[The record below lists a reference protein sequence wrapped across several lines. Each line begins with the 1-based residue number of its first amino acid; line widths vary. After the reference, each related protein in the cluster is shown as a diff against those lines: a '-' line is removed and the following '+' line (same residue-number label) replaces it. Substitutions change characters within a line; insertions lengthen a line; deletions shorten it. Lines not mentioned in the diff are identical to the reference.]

1 MTQIKIKDVIG
12 KNYDIFWNDKHFY
25 RVVKGSR
32 GSKKSKTIAINMI
45 YRIMKYPESN
55 LLVIRRVFNTLRNSC
70 RADLIWAINRLKVN
84 HLWKIPKGEHTLT
97 YLPTGQQILFAGLDD
112 PLKLTSITVAQG
124 YLNFVWIEEAFQI
137 EKQEMFETLEESI
150 RGILPSH
157 LFHQIT
163 LSFNPWSEDHWLR
176 KRFYN
181 DTYDREYTDDLI
193 YAITTDYTMNEFLD
207 EVTLKRFEEM
217 KIKRPNRFR
226 VAGLGEWGI
235 AEGLVYNN
243 WEVLEFDP
251 VKLLRSDFSLEAAF
265 GLDFGFTN
273 DPSAFIA
280 VIVDLRNKRL
290 FIFDEFYKKR
300 LLNNE
305 IAEEIKIRGYSK
317 DEITADCAEAKS
329 IEEIRG
335 YGISRIKQSSKGKGS
350 VNQGI
355 QYIQQF
361 DIYVHPKCTNTI
373 MEFKN
378 YVWEEKN
385 GITLNKA
392 ADNYN
397 HLMDALR
404 YALEKYSTGGVHNIL
419 V

>member
-12 KNYDIFWNDKHFY
+12 KNYDLFWNDKHFY

-45 YRIMKYPESN
+45 YRIMKYSESN
-55 LLVIRRVFNTLRNSC
+55 LLVIRRVFNTLKNSC
-70 RADLIWAINRLKVN
+70 RADLVWAINRLKVN

-150 RGILPSH
+150 RGILPPH

-181 DTYDREYTDDLI
+181 DTYDREYEDDLI
-193 YAITTDYTMNEFLD
+193 YATTTDYTMNEFLD
-207 EVTLKRFEEM
+207 EITIKRFEEM
-217 KIKRPNRFR
+217 KIKRPNRYR

-243 WEVLEFDP
+243 WEILDFDAIE
-251 VKLLRSDFSLEAAF
+251 LLKKDFSLEAAF

-305 IAEEIKIRGYSK
+305 IAEEIKLRGYSK

-329 IEEIRG
+329 IEEIRS

-392 ADNYN
+392 TDNYN

>member
-12 KNYDIFWNDKHFY
+12 KNYDLFWNDKHFY

-305 IAEEIKIRGYSK
+305 IAEEIKLRGYSK

-329 IEEIRG
+329 IEEIRRH
-335 YGISRIKQSSKGKGS
+335 GISRIKQSSKGKGS

-404 YALEKYSTGGVHNIL
+404 YALEKYSTGGVHDIL

>member
-12 KNYDIFWNDKHFY
+12 KNYDLFWNDKHFY

-84 HLWKIPKGEHTLT
+84 HLWRVPKGEHTLT
-97 YLPTGQQILFAGLDD
+97 YLPTGQQILFAGLDH

-150 RGILPSH
+150 RGILPPH

-181 DTYDREYTDDLI
+181 DTYDREYEDDLI
-193 YAITTDYTMNEFLD
+193 YATTTDYTMNEFLD

-280 VIVDLRNKRL
+280 VIVDLKNKRL

-329 IEEIRG
+329 IEEIRS

>member
-12 KNYDIFWNDKHFY
+12 KNYDLFWNDKHFY

-84 HLWKIPKGEHTLT
+84 HLWRVPKGEHTLT

-150 RGILPSH
+150 RGILPPH

-181 DTYDREYTDDLI
+181 DTYDREYEDDLI
-193 YAITTDYTMNEFLD
+193 YATTTDYTMNEFLD
-207 EVTLKRFEEM
+207 EITIKRFEEM
-217 KIKRPNRFR
+217 KIKRPNRYR

-243 WEVLEFDP
+243 WEILDFDAIE
-251 VKLLRSDFSLEAAF
+251 LLKKDFSLEAAF

-305 IAEEIKIRGYSK
+305 IAEEIKTRGYSK

-329 IEEIRG
+329 IEEIRRH
-335 YGISRIKQSSKGKGS
+335 GISRIKQSSKGKGS

-404 YALEKYSTGGVHNIL
+404 YALEKYSTGGVHDIL

>member
-12 KNYDIFWNDKHFY
+12 KNYDLFWNDKHFY

-329 IEEIRG
+329 IEEIRS

-392 ADNYN
+392 ADIYN

>member
-12 KNYDIFWNDKHFY
+12 KNYDLFWNDKHFY

-329 IEEIRG
+329 IEEIRS

-404 YALEKYSTGGVHNIL
+404 YALEKYSTGGVHDIL

>member
-12 KNYDIFWNDKHFY
+12 KNYDLFWNDKHFY

-55 LLVIRRVFNTLRNSC
+55 LLVIRRVFNTLKNSC

-84 HLWKIPKGEHTLT
+84 HLWRVPKGEHTLT

-150 RGILPSH
+150 RGILPPH

-181 DTYDREYTDDLI
+181 DTYDREYEDDLI
-193 YAITTDYTMNEFLD
+193 YATTTDYTMNEFLD
-207 EVTLKRFEEM
+207 EITIKRFEEM
-217 KIKRPNRFR
+217 KIKRPNRYR

-243 WEVLEFDP
+243 WEILDFDAIE
-251 VKLLRSDFSLEAAF
+251 LLKKDFSLEAAF

-305 IAEEIKIRGYSK
+305 IAEEIKLRGYSK

-329 IEEIRG
+329 IEEIRRH
-335 YGISRIKQSSKGKGS
+335 GISRIKQSSKGKGS

-385 GITLNKA
+385 GKTLNKA

-404 YALEKYSTGGVHNIL
+404 YALEKYSAGGVHNIL

>member
-1 MTQIKIKDVIG
+1 MIRIKIKEVVG
-12 KNYDIFWNDKHFY
+12 KNYDLFWNDKHFY

-84 HLWKIPKGEHTLT
+84 HLWRVPKGEHTLT

-150 RGILPSH
+150 RGILPPH

-251 VKLLRSDFSLEAAF
+251 IKLLRSDFSLEAAF

-329 IEEIRG
+329 IEEIRN

-404 YALEKYSTGGVHNIL
+404 YPLEKYSTGGVHNIL

>member
-12 KNYDIFWNDKHFY
+12 KNYDLFWNDKHFY

-84 HLWKIPKGEHTLT
+84 HLWRVPKGEHTLT

-181 DTYDREYTDDLI
+181 DTYDREYEDDLI
-193 YAITTDYTMNEFLD
+193 YATTTDYTMNEFLD

-329 IEEIRG
+329 IEEIRRH
-335 YGISRIKQSSKGKGS
+335 GISRIKQSSKGKGS

>member
-12 KNYDIFWNDKHFY
+12 KNYDLFWNDKHFY

-70 RADLIWAINRLKVN
+70 RADLIWAINRLKVS
-84 HLWKIPKGEHTLT
+84 HLWRVPKGEHTLT

-329 IEEIRG
+329 IEEIRS

>member
-1 MTQIKIKDVIG
+1 MTQIKIKEVIG
-12 KNYDIFWNDKHFY
+12 KNYDLFWNDKHFY

-45 YRIMKYPESN
+45 CRIMKYPESN

-84 HLWKIPKGEHTLT
+84 HLWRVPKGEHTLT

-150 RGILPSH
+150 RGILPPH

-181 DTYDREYTDDLI
+181 DTYDREYIDDLI

-251 VKLLRSDFSLEAAF
+251 VKLLRSDFSLEVAF

-329 IEEIRG
+329 IEEIRS

>member
-12 KNYDIFWNDKHFY
+12 KNYDLFWNDKHFY

-150 RGILPSH
+150 RGILPPH

-207 EVTLKRFEEM
+207 KVTLKRFEEM

-329 IEEIRG
+329 IEEIRS

>member
-1 MTQIKIKDVIG
+1 MIQIKIKEVIG
-12 KNYDIFWNDKHFY
+12 KNYDLFWNDKHFY

-150 RGILPSH
+150 RGILPPH

-181 DTYDREYTDDLI
+181 DTYDREYEDDLI
-193 YAITTDYTMNEFLD
+193 YATTTDYTMNEFLD

-251 VKLLRSDFSLEAAF
+251 VKLLRSDFSLEVAF

-329 IEEIRG
+329 IEEIRS

-385 GITLNKA
+385 GITINKA

>member
-1 MTQIKIKDVIG
+1 MTQIRIKEVIG
-12 KNYDIFWNDKHFY
+12 KNYDEFWNDKHFY

-150 RGILPSH
+150 RGVLPPH

-181 DTYDREYTDDLI
+181 DTYDREYKDDLT

-207 EVTLKRFEEM
+207 EVTIKRFEEM
-217 KIKRPNRFR
+217 KVKRPNRFR

-235 AEGLVYNN
+235 AEGLIYNN
-243 WEVLEFDP
+243 WELLEFDP
-251 VKLLRSDFSLEAAF
+251 IKLLKEDFKLEVAF

-280 VIVDLRNKRL
+280 VIVDLANKRL
-290 FIFDEFYKKR
+290 FIFDEFYKKH

-305 IAEEIKIRGYSK
+305 IAEEIKLRGYSK
-317 DEITADCAEAKS
+317 DEIIADSAEAKS
-329 IEEIRG
+329 IEEIKRLG
-335 YGISRIKQSSKGKGS
+335 VSRIRQAAKGQGS

-355 QYIQQF
+355 QFVQQF
-361 DIYVHPKCTNTI
+361 DIYVHPKCSNTI

-378 YVWEEKN
+378 YIWQEKD
-385 GITLNKA
+385 GTTLNKP

-404 YALEKYSTGGVHNIL
+404 YSLEKYSTGGVHNIL

>member
-12 KNYDIFWNDKHFY
+12 KNYDLFWNDKHFY

-84 HLWKIPKGEHTLT
+84 HLWRVPKGEHTLT

-150 RGILPSH
+150 RGILPPH

-243 WEVLEFDP
+243 WEILDFDP
-251 VKLLRSDFSLEAAF
+251 IKLLKNDFSLEAAF

-305 IAEEIKIRGYSK
+305 IAEEIKLRGYSK

-329 IEEIRG
+329 IEEIRRH
-335 YGISRIKQSSKGKGS
+335 GISRIKQSSKGKGS

-404 YALEKYSTGGVHNIL
+404 YALEKYSTGGVHDIL

>member
-12 KNYDIFWNDKHFY
+12 KNYDLFWNDKHFY

-150 RGILPSH
+150 RGILPPH

-181 DTYDREYTDDLI
+181 DTYDREYEDDLI
-193 YAITTDYTMNEFLD
+193 YATTTDYTMNEFLD
-207 EVTLKRFEEM
+207 EITIKRFEEM
-217 KIKRPNRFR
+217 KIKRPNRYR

-243 WEVLEFDP
+243 WEILDFDAIE
-251 VKLLRSDFSLEAAF
+251 LLKKDFSLEAAF

-305 IAEEIKIRGYSK
+305 IAEEIKLRGYSK

-329 IEEIRG
+329 IEEIRRH
-335 YGISRIKQSSKGKGS
+335 GISRIKQSSKGKGS

-385 GITLNKA
+385 GKTLNKA

-404 YALEKYSTGGVHNIL
+404 YALEKYSAGGVHNIL

>member
-12 KNYDIFWNDKHFY
+12 KNYDLFWNDKHFY

-163 LSFNPWSEDHWLR
+163 LSFNTWSEDHWLR

-280 VIVDLRNKRL
+280 VIVDLKNKRL

-329 IEEIRG
+329 IEEIRS

>member
-12 KNYDIFWNDKHFY
+12 KNYDLFWNDKHFY

-280 VIVDLRNKRL
+280 VIVDLKNKRL

-329 IEEIRG
+329 IEEIRS

>member
-84 HLWKIPKGEHTLT
+84 HLWRVPKGEHTLT

-150 RGILPSH
+150 RGILPPH

-193 YAITTDYTMNEFLD
+193 YATTTDYTMNEFLD

-243 WEVLEFDP
+243 WEILDFDAIE
-251 VKLLRSDFSLEAAF
+251 LLKKDFSLEAAF

-305 IAEEIKIRGYSK
+305 IAEEIKLRGYSK

-329 IEEIRG
+329 IEEIRS

-404 YALEKYSTGGVHNIL
+404 YALEKYSTGGVHDIL

>member
-12 KNYDIFWNDKHFY
+12 KNYDLFWNDKHFY

-150 RGILPSH
+150 RGILPPH

-243 WEVLEFDP
+243 WEILEFDP
-251 VKLLRSDFSLEAAF
+251 IKLLKNDFSLEAAF

-305 IAEEIKIRGYSK
+305 IAEEIKLRGYSK

-329 IEEIRG
+329 IEEIRRH
-335 YGISRIKQSSKGKGS
+335 GISRIKQSSKGKGS

-385 GITLNKA
+385 GKTLNKA

-404 YALEKYSTGGVHNIL
+404 YALEKYSAGGVHNIL

>member
-12 KNYDIFWNDKHFY
+12 KNYDLFWNDKHFY

-207 EVTLKRFEEM
+207 EVTLKRFEKM

-329 IEEIRG
+329 IEEIRS

-385 GITLNKA
+385 GITINKA

>member
-12 KNYDIFWNDKHFY
+12 KNYDLFWNDKHFY

-84 HLWKIPKGEHTLT
+84 HLWRVPKGEHTLT

-150 RGILPSH
+150 RGILPPH

-243 WEVLEFDP
+243 WEILDFDAIE
-251 VKLLRSDFSLEAAF
+251 LLKKDFSLETAF

-329 IEEIRG
+329 IEEIRRH
-335 YGISRIKQSSKGKGS
+335 GISRIKQSSKGKGS

>member
-12 KNYDIFWNDKHFY
+12 KNYDLFWNDKHFY

-150 RGILPSH
+150 RGILPPH

-181 DTYDREYTDDLI
+181 DTYEREYIDDLI

-251 VKLLRSDFSLEAAF
+251 IKLLRSDFSLEAAF

-329 IEEIRG
+329 IEEIRS

-385 GITLNKA
+385 GITINKA

>member
-12 KNYDIFWNDKHFY
+12 KNYDLFWNDKHFY

-84 HLWKIPKGEHTLT
+84 HLWRVPKGEHTLT

-150 RGILPSH
+150 RGILPPH

-207 EVTLKRFEEM
+207 EVTLKRFEKM

-243 WEVLEFDP
+243 WEILDFDAIE
-251 VKLLRSDFSLEAAF
+251 LLKKDFSLETAF

-329 IEEIRG
+329 IEEIRRH
-335 YGISRIKQSSKGKGS
+335 GISRIKQSSKGKGS

-404 YALEKYSTGGVHNIL
+404 YALEKYSTGGVHDIL

>member
-251 VKLLRSDFSLEAAF
+251 IKLLRSDFSLEAAF

-329 IEEIRG
+329 IEEIRN

-355 QYIQQF
+355 QSIQQF

>member
-1 MTQIKIKDVIG
+1 
-12 KNYDIFWNDKHFY
+12 
-25 RVVKGSR
+25 
-32 GSKKSKTIAINMI
+32 
-45 YRIMKYPESN
+45 
-55 LLVIRRVFNTLRNSC
+55 
-70 RADLIWAINRLKVN
+70 
-84 HLWKIPKGEHTLT
+84 
-97 YLPTGQQILFAGLDD
+97 
-112 PLKLTSITVAQG
+112 
-124 YLNFVWIEEAFQI
+124 
-137 EKQEMFETLEESI
+137 
-150 RGILPSH
+150 
-157 LFHQIT
+157 
-163 LSFNPWSEDHWLR
+163 
-176 KRFYN
+176 
-181 DTYDREYTDDLI
+181 
-193 YAITTDYTMNEFLD
+193 MNEFLD

-217 KIKRPNRFR
+217 KIKSPNRFR

-243 WEVLEFDP
+243 WEILEFDP
-251 VKLLRSDFSLEAAF
+251 IKLLKNDFSLEAAF

-317 DEITADCAEAKS
+317 DEITADCAETKS
-329 IEEIRG
+329 IEEIRRH
-335 YGISRIKQSSKGKGS
+335 GISRIKQSSKGKGS

>member
-1 MTQIKIKDVIG
+1 MIRIKIKEVVG
-12 KNYDIFWNDKHFY
+12 KNYDLFWNDKHFY

-84 HLWKIPKGEHTLT
+84 HLWRVPKGEHTLT

-251 VKLLRSDFSLEAAF
+251 IKLLRSDFSLEAAF

-329 IEEIRG
+329 IEEIRS

>member
-12 KNYDIFWNDKHFY
+12 KNYDLFWNDKHFY

-329 IEEIRG
+329 IEEIRS

>member
-12 KNYDIFWNDKHFY
+12 KNYDLFWNDKHFY

-329 IEEIRG
+329 IEEIRS
-335 YGISRIKQSSKGKGS
+335 YGIGRIKQSSKGKGS

>member
-12 KNYDIFWNDKHFY
+12 KNYDLFWNDKHFY

-84 HLWKIPKGEHTLT
+84 HLWRVPKGEHTLT

-150 RGILPSH
+150 RGILPLH

-243 WEVLEFDP
+243 WEILDFDP
-251 VKLLRSDFSLEAAF
+251 IKLLKNDFSLEAAF

-300 LLNNE
+300 ILNNE

-329 IEEIRG
+329 IEEIRRH
-335 YGISRIKQSSKGKGS
+335 GISRIKQSSKGKGS

-404 YALEKYSTGGVHNIL
+404 YALEKYSTGGVHDIL

>member
-12 KNYDIFWNDKHFY
+12 KNYDLFWNDKHFY

-84 HLWKIPKGEHTLT
+84 HLWRVPKGEHTLT

-150 RGILPSH
+150 RGILPPH

-181 DTYDREYTDDLI
+181 DTYDREYEDDLI
-193 YAITTDYTMNEFLD
+193 YATTTDYTMNEFLD

-217 KIKRPNRFR
+217 KIKRPNRYR

-243 WEVLEFDP
+243 WEILDFDAIE
-251 VKLLRSDFSLEAAF
+251 LLKKDFSLEAAF

-280 VIVDLRNKRL
+280 VIVDLKNKRL

-329 IEEIRG
+329 IEEIRS

>member
-12 KNYDIFWNDKHFY
+12 KNYDLFWNDKHFY

-84 HLWKIPKGEHTLT
+84 HLWRVPKGEHTLT

-150 RGILPSH
+150 RGILPPH

-305 IAEEIKIRGYSK
+305 IAEEIKTRGYSK

-329 IEEIRG
+329 IEEIRS

>member
-12 KNYDIFWNDKHFY
+12 KNYDLFWNDKHFY

-243 WEVLEFDP
+243 WEILDFDAIE
-251 VKLLRSDFSLEAAF
+251 LLKKDFSLEAAF

-305 IAEEIKIRGYSK
+305 IAEEIKLRGYSK

-329 IEEIRG
+329 IEEIRS

>member
-12 KNYDIFWNDKHFY
+12 KNYDLFWNDKHFY

-150 RGILPSH
+150 RGILPPH

-305 IAEEIKIRGYSK
+305 IAEEIKTRGYSK

-329 IEEIRG
+329 IEEIRRH
-335 YGISRIKQSSKGKGS
+335 GISRIKQSSKGKGS

>member
-12 KNYDIFWNDKHFY
+12 KNYDLFWNDKHFY

-243 WEVLEFDP
+243 WEILEFDP
-251 VKLLRSDFSLEAAF
+251 IKLLKNDFSLEAAF

-305 IAEEIKIRGYSK
+305 IAKEIKLRGYSK

-329 IEEIRG
+329 IEEIRRH
-335 YGISRIKQSSKGKGS
+335 GISRIKQSSKGKGS

>member
-1 MTQIKIKDVIG
+1 V
-12 KNYDIFWNDKHFY
+12 
-25 RVVKGSR
+25 
-32 GSKKSKTIAINMI
+32 
-45 YRIMKYPESN
+45 
-55 LLVIRRVFNTLRNSC
+55 
-70 RADLIWAINRLKVN
+70 
-84 HLWKIPKGEHTLT
+84 PK
-97 YLPTGQQILFAGLDD
+97 
-112 PLKLTSITVAQG
+112 G
-124 YLNFVWIEEAFQI
+124 YLNFCWIEECFQI
-137 EKQEMFETLEESI
+137 EKESMFDTLEESI
-150 RGILPSH
+150 RGKLPDG

-181 DTYDREYTDDLI
+181 DSYDKTYIDELT

-226 VAGLGEWGI
+226 IVGMGEWGV

-243 WEVLEFDP
+243 WEVLNFDP
-251 VKLLRSDFSLEAAF
+251 IKLLREDFKLEVAL

-280 VIVDLRNKRL
+280 VIVDLANKRL
-290 FIFDEFYKKR
+290 FIFDEFYKKH

-305 IAEEIKIRGYSK
+305 IAEEIKLRGYSK
-317 DEITADCAEAKS
+317 DEIIADCAEAKS
-329 IEEIRG
+329 IEEIKRLG
-335 YGISRIKQSSKGKGS
+335 VSRIKQSVKGQGS

-361 DIYVHPKCTNTI
+361 DIYVHTKCVNTV

-378 YVWEEKN
+378 YIWQEKD
-385 GITLNKA
+385 GTTLNKPV
-392 ADNYN
+392 DNDN

-404 YALEKYSTGGVHNIL
+404 YALEKYSVGGVHNIL

>member
-12 KNYDIFWNDKHFY
+12 KNYDLFWNDKHFY

-150 RGILPSH
+150 RGILPPH

-181 DTYDREYTDDLI
+181 DTYEREYIDDLI

-329 IEEIRG
+329 IEEIRS

-385 GITLNKA
+385 GITINKA